1 MSNAAVQQN
10 CRVCGSCDNLRRCS
24 KCKIAYYCSQVHQQ
38 SDWRVH
44 KIECKKF
51 SNTSSIQT
59 NNNSNTGNLFD
70 SLDSYRENEQINL
83 WSNLTPTSSH
93 SPSSLLS
100 ESGLGYLSEN
110 SSDVSHY
117 LPETN
122 SYFAKDEESEKSQRH
137 FNTLSDNT
145 MQICDDSLLNS
156 HMLTRYIFKCRTENY
171 YHKTK
176 RKKEGQ

>member
-1 MSNAAVQQN
+1 MSNAVQQN
-10 CRVCGSCDNLRRCS
+10 CRVCGSEGKSRCS

-51 SNTSSIQT
+51 SNTSSMQT
-59 NNNSNTGNLFD
+59 NNNSNTGNYD
-70 SLDSYRENEQINL
+70 SLESYRENDHISL
-83 WSNLTPTSSH
+83 WSNLTSTSSH
-93 SPSSLLS
+93 SPSLLGQ
-100 ESGLGYLSEN
+100 SGHGYLSEN
-110 SSDVSHY
+110 SDVSHY

-156 HMLTRYIFKCRTENY
+156 HMLTR
-171 YHKTK
+171 
-176 RKKEGQ
+176 

>member
-1 MSNAAVQQN
+1 MSNAVQN
-10 CRVCGSCDNLRRCS
+10 CRVCGTEGNLRRCS
-24 KCKIAYYCSQVHQQ
+24 KCKLAYYCSQVHQQ
-38 SDWRVH
+38 CDWRVH

-59 NNNSNTGNLFD
+59 NNNSNTENLFD
-70 SLDSYRENEQINL
+70 SLDSYRENDQISL

-93 SPSSLLS
+93 SPSSLCD
-100 ESGLGYLSEN
+100 SGHGYLSEN
-110 SSDVSHY
+110 SDVSHY

-156 HMLTRYIFKCRTENY
+156 HMLSRYGTYK
-171 YHKTK
+171 H
-176 RKKEGQ
+176 

>member
-1 MSNAAVQQN
+1 MSNAVQQN
-10 CRVCGSCDNLRRCS
+10 CRVCGSDGNLRRCS
-24 KCKIAYYCSQVHQQ
+24 KCKIAYYCSQVHQI

-51 SNTSSIQT
+51 SNPSSMQT
-59 NNNSNTGNLFD
+59 NNNSSVGNLFD
-70 SLDSYRENEQINL
+70 SLDAYRENEHISL
-83 WSNLTPTSSH
+83 WSNLTPSSSLQPH
-93 SPSSLLS
+93 SPSSFESS
-100 ESGLGYLSEN
+100 ESDGHGYLSEN

-117 LPETN
+117 SPETN

-156 HMLTRYIFKCRTENY
+156 HMLTR
-171 YHKTK
+171 
-176 RKKEGQ
+176 